1 MNTNFQFT
9 RYLYE
14 KEEVELSLLIN
25 MLNKDY
31 STADFWAY
39 ELYYSGFKNE
49 LIELIWKIYY
59 DFYAILN
66 PSFEKYLLNKLKN
79 WSSNNDNDALVSNI
93 INNLMLRPYSLDVF
107 LMRQFVNQFDF
118 DDSQFGEYRIKDKN
132 SFELLKRDLF
142 ELLDSEDYNMI
153 SYLVLKEIKNEH
165 LLDIFQT
172 ILTYFVDLGTKIDKN
187 QELLDYKKIN
197 KNIHHFNMKRIIL
210 LSKIICYYGIYK
222 NKNVQFITKK
232 YISICIEDEDII
244 EYKTKCVDLQ
254 FKKDSFKLSK
264 IPAYKILSTTTLYN
278 IDKHCTLSV
287 FSLKRDKI
295 DIRNAY
301 LNNWLYYASFT
312 PIWLERICF
321 YKGSVDHIKQKVIF
335 ETDDD
340 EEEFYKY
347 YGYEPDEQKV
357 EVQNKSIQKIEKK
370 NDLLKIYKHEK
381 NNRILDIEEDILLEF
396 NKLNY

>member
-79 WSSNNDNDALVSNI
+79 CSFDNDALVSNI

-153 SYLVLKEIKNEH
+153 SYLVLKEIKHEH
-165 LLDIFQT
+165 LLDLFES

-222 NKNVQFITKK
+222 NKNNQFTTKK
-232 YISICIEDEDII
+232 YISICMEDEDII
-244 EYKTKCVDLQ
+244 AYKSKCVDLQ
-254 FKKDSFKLSK
+254 NKEYNK
-264 IPAYKILSTTTLYN
+264 AYKILPLVATHE
-278 IDKHCTLSV
+278 IDNKCYLSV
-287 FSLKRDKI
+287 FSLKRDKM

-370 NDLLKIYKHEK
+370 NNWLTIYKDK
-381 NNRILDIEEDILLEF
+381 NNNCILDIDTEMIKDLF
-396 NKLNY
+396 KLIY